1 MESLNSLLAES
12 ESKASKATTSSNSLM
27 GQLTEIQ
34 ENLNEETRQKLD
46 LNSKLRAMEAEKDQ
60 IQEQLEEEEQAKSN
74 AMRQVSTLQMQVRI
88 TSFSLYI
95 VLLIF
100 CSVYLRILLS
110 ENTYLLIDWFIYLSF
125 SQYIYSFVF
134 LCISVGPTCLCVCL
148 CVPIYSYLYINI
160 SLFVF
165 PSTYFV

>member
-95 VLLIF
+95 VLLSF
-100 CSVYLRILLS
+100 ALS
-110 ENTYLLIDWFIYLSF
+110 MYLS
-125 SQYIYSFVF
+125 
-134 LCISVGPTCLCVCL
+134 
-148 CVPIYSYLYINI
+148 SYQIHVSI
-160 SLFVF
+160 G
-165 PSTYFV
+165 